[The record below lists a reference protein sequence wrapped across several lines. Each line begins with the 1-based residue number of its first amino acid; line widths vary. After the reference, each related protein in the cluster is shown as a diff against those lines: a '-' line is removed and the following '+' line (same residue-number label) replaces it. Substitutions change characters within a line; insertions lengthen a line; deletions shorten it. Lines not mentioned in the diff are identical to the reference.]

1 MRLGTTPPRC
11 AAAPKVLPMVWDIR
25 LLATVLPILYALV
38 SVAYVLVF
46 FRNDPLARRVAPAA
60 LATTLGLHVVYF
72 ALLAMRLR
80 RVPIATSFE
89 SLSALALAL
98 GIAYLV
104 QERRSGTPYTG
115 FVFVPLV
122 FVCQMVA
129 SAFASPNVE
138 IKAVLQSPL
147 FGMHIGAALLGY
159 AAFAVSAIFGILY
172 VLLYHNLKAYRFGI
186 VYERLPSL
194 EILAAM
200 NVRAAGF
207 GLGCLTLA
215 IGVGAVWSLQ
225 VYPDFWQDPK
235 VWLSLLAWVVY
246 AACLLVRYAGGWRGP
261 RIAYFT
267 IAGFLL
273 VVFSMLAANRLFPSF
288 HDFRL

>member
-1 MRLGTTPPRC
+1 ML
-11 AAAPKVLPMVWDIR
+11 WDIR
-25 LLATVLPILYALV
+25 LLATLLPILYALV
-38 SVAYVLVF
+38 SVAYALVF
-46 FRNDPLARRVAPAA
+46 FRNDPLARRTAPGA
-60 LATTLGLHVVYF
+60 LATTLGLHVLYLV
-72 ALLAMRLR
+72 LLAVHLR

-122 FVCQMVA
+122 FACQMVA
-129 SAFASPNVE
+129 SAFASTQVE
-138 IKAVLQSPL
+138 VKPVLQSPL
-147 FGMHIGAALLGY
+147 FGVHIATALLGY
-159 AAFAVSAIFGILY
+159 AAFAVAAIFGILY
-172 VLLYHNLKAYRFGI
+172 VLLYHNLKAHRFGL

-194 EILAAM
+194 EVLAGM
-200 NVRAAGF
+200 NLRAAIF
-207 GLGCLTLA
+207 GLACLTLA
-215 IGVGAVWSLQ
+215 IGVGALWSLET
-225 VYPDFWQDPK
+225 YPKFWQDPK
-235 VWLSLLAWVVY
+235 VWLSLLAWTVY
-246 AACLLVRYAGGWRGP
+246 AICVAVRLAGSWRGP
-261 RIAYFT
+261 RFAYFT